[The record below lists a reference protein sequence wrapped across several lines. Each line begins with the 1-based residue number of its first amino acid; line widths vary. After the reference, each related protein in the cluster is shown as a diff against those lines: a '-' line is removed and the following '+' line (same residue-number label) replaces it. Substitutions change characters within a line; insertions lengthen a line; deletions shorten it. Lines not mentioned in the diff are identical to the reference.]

1 MIFVLSPA
9 KTMDFGP
16 LPAAVGLDTA
26 PQEPKRLVETGQL
39 VEALQ
44 QLSKA
49 ALKGL
54 LGVSDALGS
63 LNFARYQAFGT
74 QAKKQAILAYNGPA
88 YVGLSA
94 GSLSKEDLLFANQHV
109 RILSGLYGCLRP
121 LDQIEPYRL
130 DMGTKVKVGVSNDLY
145 QYWGTKIAEDIGEAL
160 ELDSRNDGAITCG
173 GRMHILVNIAST
185 EYSKAI
191 VKTSLPA
198 GTRIVDVVFQE
209 RSGKVVAVHA
219 KRARGLFCRF
229 VIKARIR
236 RIEDLMTFDG
246 EAGEYLYQ
254 PPPVSSESTFIFQ
267 RCPPTSK
274 SSGLKRVEKRVEK
287 DSSVKG
293 RPKKGKVA
301 S

>member
-16 LPAAVGLDTA
+16 LPAAVSLDTA

-39 VEALQ
+39 VEAMQ
-44 QLSKA
+44 QLSKG

-54 LGVSDALGS
+54 LGVSDALAS
-63 LNFARYQAFGT
+63 LNFARYQGFGT

-94 GSLSKEDLLFANQHV
+94 CSLSKEDLLFANQHV

-160 ELDSRNDGAITCG
+160 ELDSRNDGITDG
-173 GRMHILVNIAST
+173 GGMHILVNIAST

-191 VKTSLPA
+191 VNTSLPA
-198 GTRIVDVVFQE
+198 GTWIVDVVFQE

-236 RIEDLMTFDG
+236 EVEDLKSFNG

-254 PPPVSSESTFIFQ
+254 PPPASDESTLVFQ

-274 SSGLKRVEKRVEK
+274 SLGSKRVEKRVETE
-287 DSSVKG
+287 SLVKG

>member
-44 QLSKA
+44 QLSKG

-54 LGVSDALGS
+54 LGVSDALAS
-63 LNFARYQAFGT
+63 LNFARYQGFGI

-94 GSLSKEDLLFANQHV
+94 GSLSKEDLLFANEHV

-160 ELDSRNDGAITCG
+160 ELDSRNDGIKG
-173 GRMHILVNIAST
+173 GGGMHILVNIAST

-236 RIEDLMTFDG
+236 RIEDLMSFDG
-246 EAGEYLYQ
+246 EAGEYSYQ

-267 RCPPTSK
+267 RCPPASR
-274 SSGLKRVEKRVEK
+274 SSGSKRVKKRVEK
-287 DSSVKG
+287 DPLIKG
-293 RPKKGKVA
+293 RAKKGKVA